1 FFGNLVGSRI
11 DIDGTTCIC
20 VQKFTPYLFDFRLD
34 VFLRSATFET
44 LMTVLSNLSF
54 RVSISFCKNS
64 IDEVAL
70 NSADG
75 DILPPATPSCKCLLG
90 CITVL

>member
-1 FFGNLVGSRI
+1 MFPKIYVLLLVYFAKTDNSM
-11 DIDGTTCIC
+11 T
-20 VQKFTPYLFDFRLD
+20 YA
-34 VFLRSATFET
+34 SATFET
-44 LMTVLSNLSF
+44 LMTGLSNLSF

-70 NSADG
+70 DSADG

-90 CITVL
+90 CITDL